1 MPERSPL
8 LEGGLRVAIAAVMKK
23 HLETIP
29 ADTLVTATGGMNMT
43 GFDYSTHVHDRRTP
57 YQVGEDNAWVR
68 KHTPPSVPIS
78 Y

>member
-1 MPERSPL
+1 
-8 LEGGLRVAIAAVMKK
+8 
-23 HLETIP
+23 
-29 ADTLVTATGGMNMT
+29 MNMT
-43 GFDYSTHVHDRRTP
+43 GFDDSTHVHDRRTP

>member
-1 MPERSPL
+1 MRERSLL
-8 LEGGLRVAIAAVMKK
+8 LEAGLPVAIAAVMKT
-23 HLETIP
+23 LESIP

-43 GFDYSTHVHDRRTP
+43 GFNYSTHVHDRRTP

-68 KHTPPSVPIS
+68 KHTPPAPPIS